1 MLALFYLL
9 NIIKEFVTKIIVIIQ
24 ITYYF
29 NNTLDIPVI
38 HIL

>member
-9 NIIKEFVTKIIVIIQ
+9 NIIKEFVTKIIVIIH

-29 NNTLDIPVI
+29 NNTPDIPVI